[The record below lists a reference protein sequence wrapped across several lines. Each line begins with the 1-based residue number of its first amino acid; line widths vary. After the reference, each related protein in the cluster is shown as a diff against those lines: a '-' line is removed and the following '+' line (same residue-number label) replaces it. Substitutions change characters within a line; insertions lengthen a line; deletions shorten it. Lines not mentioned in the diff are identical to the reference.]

1 MVPDCTHCIISHTN
15 SRDAIVSGNVQ
26 IFAPTFIKTFLDF
39 LFQYRS
45 RIKYHHYILQ
55 ASMRTYTDLELFA
68 LKCWA
73 TDSEDADG
81 KPMKE
86 LITNGCVAEKS
97 LEIKKQFTPIKT
109 RFSFDAFRYHL
120 PSF

>member
-1 MVPDCTHCIISHTN
+1 MD
-15 SRDAIVSGNVQ
+15 
-26 IFAPTFIKTFLDF
+26 
-39 LFQYRS
+39 
-45 RIKYHHYILQ
+45 
-55 ASMRTYTDLELFA
+55 TYTELELFA

-73 TDSEDADG
+73 TDIEDPNG

>member
-1 MVPDCTHCIISHTN
+1 MD
-15 SRDAIVSGNVQ
+15 
-26 IFAPTFIKTFLDF
+26 
-39 LFQYRS
+39 
-45 RIKYHHYILQ
+45 
-55 ASMRTYTDLELFA
+55 TYTELELFA

-73 TDSEDADG
+73 TDIDDPNG

-86 LITNGCVAEKS
+86 LITNGCKIENS
-97 LEIKKQFTPIKT
+97 LESEPVTPKTPIKT